1 MGKLNLTPEE
11 KTILREGT
19 VGDVE
24 FAIRAAF
31 GDISTPSEDPHIQSI
46 RNRIESE
53 YLTPEQISE
62 IQDELEARLRKEA
75 LRERFEHKRSKE
87 QLEYLKAM
95 GKSRKVG
102 IGRVHEEGNA
112 LVIDE
117 QYPVPFA
124 LYSLFSKADQREEIL
139 RRCRLA
145 GTAVIVRTKDGK
157 LVVQHRSDQNKSY
170 GDIPGA
176 SAAGLFDGTLNRR
189 DPGTLQRVGTGEVV
203 RNAMLEAKQEIGV
216 NYFGPEPSV
225 DTESVKEFAAQK
237 LESESGERDIADL
250 KITGFARDRVKP
262 HFEFMLFAQSRLD
275 ANEFL
280 REARRAQ
287 KQEKKTGYDFAES
300 FFFIEAAPQA
310 IQSLLAKVKCPLPPT
325 HAAAFVAAGYNMVLE
340 NQGVEQAEQWR
351 TGMEQEIQRNW
362 TEIDEIVKNYYLEH
376 PEALERNAGANPN
389 GYDADFLPEDQGLPS
404 LNSELVRLHLES
416 DIEKSIEEAFLFDI
430 DGVITDP
437 DEKRITQVELLDSI
451 IRRLELGY
459 PIGFNT
465 GRAINWVSERVINP
479 LRQRI
484 LERKKSLKMLS
495 NIFLS
500 GEYGGTWMEFDKKG
514 NGYVY
519 MNQNISIPL
528 QFQEEI
534 RRMIANKYLYAMFYD
549 EDKKTMVSA
558 EMNPGFNLEEFKEVQ
573 KEFYEDVKALIAAN
587 GLTNQIRVDNTTI
600 ATDIEDATAGKRLG
614 TKKFLEWLRKKRIKP
629 ELFRVFGDSAADEE
643 MAEEL
648 DINGRNAEYWFVG
661 KELGKKERR
670 FRVLTPQKNFSQ
682 LTCQALRELDPVA

>member
-1 MGKLNLTPEE
+1 MMVMPEFQHKSGEAQSPEKPVFDGGAFTIEFLAPNQGGFELVTRNSLRRRQGKYPPGAPLPWNQEQRGKVTPGIKRDVSYSKELSGIAEGEKPVPAHKRARYMEVYGSTQKVGVRNPEAKGNILEFDTVAVPFSFYRNISEPHETPESLE
-11 KTILREGT
+11 LADPTGTALILFTEDGKMILQHRKKFDPETRTGNSLY
-19 VGDVE
+19 GDV
-24 FAIRAAF
+24 
-31 GDISTPSEDPHIQSI
+31 
-46 RNRIESE
+46 
-53 YLTPEQISE
+53 
-62 IQDELEARLRKEA
+62 
-75 LRERFEHKRSKE
+75 
-87 QLEYLKAM
+87 
-95 GKSRKVG
+95 
-102 IGRVHEEGNA
+102 
-112 LVIDE
+112 
-117 QYPVPFA
+117 
-124 LYSLFSKADQREEIL
+124 
-139 RRCRLA
+139 
-145 GTAVIVRTKDGK
+145 
-157 LVVQHRSDQNKSY
+157 
-170 GDIPGA
+170 PGA
-176 SAAGLFDGTLNRR
+176 SAAGIMDRPKDKPSATAGTL
-189 DPGTLQRVGTGEVV
+189 P
-203 RNAMLEAKQEIGV
+203 EIT
-216 NYFGPEPSV
+216 S
-225 DTESVKEFAAQK
+225 ESVKRNLSKEMAEEIGLTEQ
-237 LESESGERDIADL
+237 DIEDL
-250 KITGFARDRVKP
+250 VITGLASDKTRIHK
-262 HFEFMLFAQSRLD
+262 
-275 ANEFL
+275 EFL
-280 REARRAQ
+280 LYAKTKLTVDQVRKKAETA
-287 KQEKKTGYDFAES
+287 KGNEKPDGEHDFSEDFFVIDGSAEGLRK
-300 FFFIEAAPQA
+300 
-310 IQSLLAKVKCPLPPT
+310 LLTEVKCPLPPT

>member
-1 MGKLNLTPEE
+1 
-11 KTILREGT
+11 
-19 VGDVE
+19 
-24 FAIRAAF
+24 
-31 GDISTPSEDPHIQSI
+31 
-46 RNRIESE
+46 
-53 YLTPEQISE
+53 
-62 IQDELEARLRKEA
+62 
-75 LRERFEHKRSKE
+75 
-87 QLEYLKAM
+87 
-95 GKSRKVG
+95 
-102 IGRVHEEGNA
+102 
-112 LVIDE
+112 
-117 QYPVPFA
+117 
-124 LYSLFSKADQREEIL
+124 
-139 RRCRLA
+139 
-145 GTAVIVRTKDGK
+145 
-157 LVVQHRSDQNKSY
+157 
-170 GDIPGA
+170 
-176 SAAGLFDGTLNRR
+176 
-189 DPGTLQRVGTGEVV
+189 
-203 RNAMLEAKQEIGV
+203 
-216 NYFGPEPSV
+216 
-225 DTESVKEFAAQK
+225 
-237 LESESGERDIADL
+237 
-250 KITGFARDRVKP
+250 
-262 HFEFMLFAQSRLD
+262 
-275 ANEFL
+275 
-280 REARRAQ
+280 
-287 KQEKKTGYDFAES
+287 
-300 FFFIEAAPQA
+300 
-310 IQSLLAKVKCPLPPT
+310 
-325 HAAAFVAAGYNMVLE
+325 
-340 NQGVEQAEQWR
+340 
-351 TGMEQEIQRNW
+351 
-362 TEIDEIVKNYYLEH
+362 
-376 PEALERNAGANPN
+376 
-389 GYDADFLPEDQGLPS
+389 
-404 LNSELVRLHLES
+404 
-416 DIEKSIEEAFLFDI
+416 
-430 DGVITDP
+430 
-437 DEKRITQVELLDSI
+437 
-451 IRRLELGY
+451 